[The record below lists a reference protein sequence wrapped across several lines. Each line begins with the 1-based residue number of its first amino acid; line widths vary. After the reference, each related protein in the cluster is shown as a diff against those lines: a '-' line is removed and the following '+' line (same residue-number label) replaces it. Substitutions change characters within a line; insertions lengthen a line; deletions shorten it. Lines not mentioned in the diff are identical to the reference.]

1 MEKLFN
7 VNPLEGVYLEA
18 FEEAKKEMNLD
29 DKEAELLESVAG
41 MTQIISNL
49 EKAPLLAKIEVLEKE
64 LKATRSANFL
74 LKAKV
79 NSVEETLNR
88 VRVERDR
95 LKQSLIAMKEVSIL
109 GDKLEELT
117 R

>member
-7 VNPLEGVYLEA
+7 VNPLEGLYLEA
-18 FEEAKKEMNLD
+18 FEEAKKDMNLN
-29 DKEAELLESVAG
+29 EEESQMLEKVAG
-41 MTQIISNL
+41 LTQLIANL

-79 NSVEETLNR
+79 NSVEETLDR
-88 VRVERDR
+88 VRSERDR

>member
-7 VNPLEGVYLEA
+7 VNPLEGAYLEA
-18 FEEAKKEMNLD
+18 FEEAKKKMNLN
-29 DKEAELLESVAG
+29 EEESQMLEKVAG
-41 MTQIISNL
+41 LTQLITNL

-79 NSVEETLNR
+79 NSVEETLDR
-88 VRVERDR
+88 VRSERDR

>member
-7 VNPLEGVYLEA
+7 VNPLEGAYLKA
-18 FEEAKKEMNLD
+18 FEEAKKEMNLNH
-29 DKEAELLESVAG
+29 EESQMLEKVAG
-41 MTQIISNL
+41 LTQLIANL
-49 EKAPLLAKIEVLEKE
+49 EKAPLLAKVGVLEKE

-79 NSVEETLNR
+79 NSVEETLSR
-88 VRVERDR
+88 VRTERDR